1 MARGSHLHL
10 MACYQRPYIFILLCC
25 AKLLVLQSTSAFL
38 SLHDAKCKVSRLSQ
52 AVSEHEASS
61 ISDGFDT
68 NDHIHLFSLK
78 WTPDERISKPV
89 RDVWRWKD
97 ASLGDGRDFFVP
109 KPKTIRSLQDYII
122 ENSQSIDECVVLS
135 NCARLEIICV
145 TNENND
151 NPSLEIARCLAA
163 QVFSSLNNRP
173 QLLQSMLVQHLDLPH
188 IAIDTNADITSTCLE
203 DVMAINK
210 HWIHVRG
217 CEAVCRHICLVA
229 AGIAP
234 RPRRPDREVLFR
246 PFSSRDS
253 HILLQLKRTREAAT
267 GASANILIEYAQ
279 RAGKAARSVEQV
291 PEIEQLREYGSGDS
305 KYSTDPPLQLSQL
318 VAEVGTFVLNCDY
331 QRESKRERDN
341 ERVLFEIGVV

>member
-1 MARGSHLHL
+1 MT
-10 MACYQRPYIFILLCC
+10 CYQRPHVFILLCF
-25 AKLLVLQSTSAFL
+25 ATLLILHSSSAFL
-38 SLHDAKCKVSRLSQ
+38 TLHGTEWKVSRLSQ
-52 AVSEHEASS
+52 AATEPETSS
-61 ISDGFDT
+61 ISDNFDAY
-68 NDHIHLFSLK
+68 DHIHLFSLK
-78 WTPDERISKPV
+78 WTPDECISKPV

-122 ENSQSIDECVVLS
+122 KNSQSIDECVVLS

-145 TNENND
+145 TKEQNA

-163 QVFSSLNNRP
+163 QVFSNQNGRP

-188 IAIDTNADITSTCLE
+188 IAIDTNAEITSTCLE
-203 DVMAINK
+203 DSMAIDR

-217 CEAVCRHICLVA
+217 CEEVCRHLCLVA

-253 HILLQLKRTREAAT
+253 HILLQLKRTKEAAT
-267 GASANILIEYAQ
+267 GTNTNILIVYAQ

-318 VAEVGTFVLNCDY
+318 VAEVRTFVLKCDY
-331 QRESKRERDN
+331 QI
-341 ERVLFEIGVV
+341 FM